1 MLKVLI
7 ADDEKKVCQLIVNL
21 IDWESLGFE
30 IAGVVN
36 DGISAYRFIQDNTVN
51 LMITDI
57 RMPGCDGMEL
67 IQKAK
72 VLYPNMHIVIIS
84 GYSQFDYAQ
93 NAIRYGVEDYLLK
106 PIRKKDLMATLKKIL
121 DRYKEEIRDARKWE
135 DVQKKLEENEE
146 KVKRSLLEDLL
157 KRPEKFGGFFICE
170 KINAEYH
177 YRFVE
182 GYYQTLIVKIIPVK
196 RKEDADTRRLLLQ
209 KGAELL
215 RESLQNVCNETVLNI
230 IDGEIYGLF
239 NGTKEELKQ
248 THRRLK
254 KVKLDLIRLQD
265 VFDEI
270 SVYLALGKCI
280 ESIQQVLVSFDDA
293 RAAMEDRF
301 YFADD
306 FLLKKEEREEGEN
319 RADADSAK
327 NYIDNTFKKRFLN
340 YIEIMDIDN
349 IRKELELIC
358 GALQKSAAK
367 DGTVVVDVYREIL
380 TLFYF
385 GVHSYNIS
393 IPDQYAELKRNLE
406 LFGSIDRAM
415 DYLTEYIVNSLMHWI
430 AEKKYVE
437 ARPIRIAKRYIS
449 DNYYKPL
456 TLEIVSK
463 EIGFNATYF
472 SSMFKKETDMNF
484 SEYLKKIR
492 IDNAKNLLLNTENTV
507 EDISYAVGYSDIKYF
522 SRLFKKLTG
531 VTPTEFRK
539 LYN

>member
-170 KINAEYH
+170 KINAEYN

-358 GALQKSAAK
+358 EALQKSAAK
-367 DGTVVVDVYREIL
+367 DGTVVADVYREIL

>member
-21 IDWESLGFE
+21 IDWEALGFE
-30 IAGVVN
+30 ISGVVN
-36 DGISAYRFIQDNTVN
+36 DGISAYRFIQENTVN

-106 PIRKKDLMATLKKIL
+106 PIRKKDLTATLKKIL
-121 DRYKEEIRDARKWE
+121 DRYTEEVRDARKWQ
-135 DVQKKLEENEE
+135 DVQKKLEENVE

-157 KRPEKFGGFFICE
+157 KRPEKFGGFFVCE

-177 YRFVE
+177 YHFIE
-182 GYYQTLIVKIIPVK
+182 EYYQTLLVKIIPVK

-209 KGAELL
+209 KGVELL
-215 RESLQNVCNETVLNI
+215 QESLQNVCNETVFNI

-239 NGTKEELKQ
+239 NGTEEELEKAR
-248 THRRLK
+248 RRLK
-254 KVKLDLIRLQD
+254 KVKLDIIRLQD
-265 VFDEI
+265 MFDEV

-280 ESIQQVLVSFDDA
+280 DGIQQVLLSFDDA
-293 RAAMEDRF
+293 RAAMEGRF

-306 FLLKKEEREEGEN
+306 FLLRREKTEKI
-319 RADADSAK
+319 DSAK

-358 GALQKSAAK
+358 EALKKSEAK
-367 DGTVVVDVYREIL
+367 DGAAVSDVYRDIL

-385 GVHSYNIS
+385 GVHSCNIS
-393 IPDQYAELKRNLE
+393 IPDQYAELQRNLE
-406 LFGSIDRAM
+406 LFGSIEEAVN
-415 DYLTEYIVNSLMHWI
+415 YLTEYIVNSLMHWI
-430 AEKKYVE
+430 AEKRYVE

-472 SSMFKKETDMNF
+472 SSMFKKETEMNF

-492 IDNAKNLLLNTENTV
+492 IENAKTLLLNTENTV

>member
-1 MLKVLI
+1 
-7 ADDEKKVCQLIVNL
+7 
-21 IDWESLGFE
+21 
-30 IAGVVN
+30 
-36 DGISAYRFIQDNTVN
+36 
-51 LMITDI
+51 
-57 RMPGCDGMEL
+57 
-67 IQKAK
+67 
-72 VLYPNMHIVIIS
+72 
-84 GYSQFDYAQ
+84 
-93 NAIRYGVEDYLLK
+93 
-106 PIRKKDLMATLKKIL
+106 
-121 DRYKEEIRDARKWE
+121 
-135 DVQKKLEENEE
+135 
-146 KVKRSLLEDLL
+146 
-157 KRPEKFGGFFICE
+157 
-170 KINAEYH
+170 
-177 YRFVE
+177 
-182 GYYQTLIVKIIPVK
+182 
-196 RKEDADTRRLLLQ
+196 
-209 KGAELL
+209 
-215 RESLQNVCNETVLNI
+215 
-230 IDGEIYGLF
+230 
-239 NGTKEELKQ
+239 
-248 THRRLK
+248 
-254 KVKLDLIRLQD
+254 
-265 VFDEI
+265 
-270 SVYLALGKCI
+270 
-280 ESIQQVLVSFDDA
+280 
-293 RAAMEDRF
+293 
-301 YFADD
+301 
-306 FLLKKEEREEGEN
+306 
-319 RADADSAK
+319 
-327 NYIDNTFKKRFLN
+327 
-340 YIEIMDIDN
+340 MDIDN

-358 GALQKSAAK
+358 EALQKSAAK
-367 DGTVVVDVYREIL
+367 DGTVVADVYREIL

>member
-21 IDWESLGFE
+21 IDWEALGFE

-36 DGISAYRFIQDNTVN
+36 DGISAYRFIQENTVN

-121 DRYKEEIRDARKWE
+121 DRYKEEVRDARKWE

-157 KRPEKFGGFFICE
+157 KRPEKFGGFFVRE
-170 KINAEYH
+170 KINGEYH

-182 GYYQTLIVKIIPVK
+182 GYYQTLIVKMIPVK

-215 RESLQNVCNETVLNI
+215 RESLQGVCNETVLNI

-239 NGTKEELKQ
+239 NGTQEELKK

-254 KVKLDLIRLQD
+254 KVKLDLVRLQD

-280 ESIQQVLVSFDDA
+280 DSIQQVLVSFEDA

-306 FLLKKEEREEGEN
+306 FLLKKEEREDEREAG
-319 RADADSAK
+319 DADSAK
-327 NYIDNTFKKRFLN
+327 NYIDNMFKKRFLN
-340 YIEIMDIDN
+340 YIEIMDIEN

-358 GALQKSAAK
+358 GALKNSPAK
-367 DGTVVVDVYREIL
+367 DGTVVAEVYREIL

-415 DYLTEYIVNSLMHWI
+415 AYLTEYMVSSLMHWI

-456 TLEIVSK
+456 TLEMVSK

-492 IDNAKNLLLNTENTV
+492 IDNAKNMLLNTENTV